1 MLLEVNNIDVNIGA
15 VQVLRDLSMNID
27 KDETVVLVGRNGAGK
42 TSTIKSIIG
51 LYPVKSGKITFDG
64 KDITGLPPHVR
75 ATRTGIGYSPEDSRV
90 FPDLTVEENIK
101 LGIWLSKHEKMSEK
115 DMEETIF
122 NIFPELKRIWNRRG
136 LYCSGGEK
144 KMVSIARALSLRP
157 KLLLLDEAF
166 EGLAPVVVERFIK
179 AVNQIKQ
186 LGISILIA
194 ESNVN
199 IAAKVGE
206 RLYAIDRGEIIY
218 AGDPMKIFQ
227 DQTLLN
233 TIRGY

>member
-1 MLLEVNNIDVNIGA
+1 MLLEANRINVNIGP
-15 VQVLRDLSMNID
+15 VQVLRNLTINIE
-27 KDETVVLVGRNGAGK
+27 KGETISLVGRNGAGK

-51 LYPVKSGKITFDG
+51 LYQVKSGKIIFDG
-64 KDITGLPPHVR
+64 QEITTVPPHVR
-75 ATRTGIGYSPEDSRV
+75 ATELGIGYSPEDSRV

-101 LGIWLSKHEKMSEK
+101 LGIWLSRRIKDEKEI
-115 DMEETIF
+115 EEIIF
-122 NIFPELKRIWNRRG
+122 SIFPEIKKLWKRRG

-144 KMVSIARALSLRP
+144 KMVSIARALALKP

-166 EGLAPVVVERFIK
+166 EGLAPIVVDRFIK
-179 AVNQIKQ
+179 AVNQIKEM
-186 LGISILIA
+186 GIAILVA

-199 IAAKVGE
+199 NAARVGE

-218 AGDPMKIFQ
+218 EGEPQKIFQ

-233 TIRGY
+233 IIRGY

>member
-1 MLLEVNNIDVNIGA
+1 MLLEVNRINVNIGP
-15 VQVLRDLSMNID
+15 VQVLRNLSINID
-27 KDETVVLVGRNGAGK
+27 KGETISLVGRNGAGK

-51 LYPVKSGKITFDG
+51 LYQVKSGKIIFDG
-64 KDITGLPPHVR
+64 RDITPIPPHIR
-75 ATRTGIGYSPEDSRV
+75 ATKLGIGYSPEDSRV

-101 LGIWLSKHEKMSEK
+101 LGIWLAKRTTEEKEI
-115 DMEETIF
+115 EEIVF
-122 NIFPELKRIWNRRG
+122 SIFPEIKKLWKRKG

-144 KMVSIARALSLRP
+144 KMVSIARALALKP

-166 EGLAPVVVERFIK
+166 EGLAPIVVDRFMK
-179 AVNQIKQ
+179 AVNQIKEM
-186 LGISILIA
+186 GISILVA

-199 IAAKVGE
+199 NAARVGE

-218 AGDPMKIFQ
+218 EGDPQRIFQ
-227 DQTLLN
+227 DQALLN

>member
-1 MLLEVNNIDVNIGA
+1 VLLEANRINVNIGP
-15 VQVLRDLSMNID
+15 VQVLRNLTINIE
-27 KDETVVLVGRNGAGK
+27 KGETISLVGRNGAGK

-51 LYPVKSGKITFDG
+51 LYQVKSGKIIFDG
-64 KDITGLPPHVR
+64 QEITTVPPHVR
-75 ATRTGIGYSPEDSRV
+75 ATELGIGYSPEDSRV

-101 LGIWLSKHEKMSEK
+101 LGIWLSRRIKDEKEI
-115 DMEETIF
+115 EEIIF
-122 NIFPELKRIWNRRG
+122 SIFPEIKKLWKRRG

-144 KMVSIARALSLRP
+144 KMVSIARALALKP

-166 EGLAPVVVERFIK
+166 EGLAPIVVDRFIK
-179 AVNQIKQ
+179 AVNQIKEM
-186 LGISILIA
+186 GIAILVA

-199 IAAKVGE
+199 NAARVGE

-218 AGDPMKIFQ
+218 EGEPQKIFQ

-233 TIRGY
+233 IIRGY

>member
-1 MLLEVNNIDVNIGA
+1 MLLEANRINVNIGP
-15 VQVLRDLSMNID
+15 VQVLRNLTINIE
-27 KDETVVLVGRNGAGK
+27 KGETISLVGRNGAGK

-51 LYPVKSGKITFDG
+51 LYQVKSGKIIFDG
-64 KDITGLPPHVR
+64 QEITTVPPHVR
-75 ATRTGIGYSPEDSRV
+75 ATELGIGYSPEDSRV

-101 LGIWLSKHEKMSEK
+101 LGIWLSRRIKDEKEI
-115 DMEETIF
+115 EEIIF
-122 NIFPELKRIWNRRG
+122 SIFTEIKKLWKRRG

-144 KMVSIARALSLRP
+144 KMVSIARALALKP

-166 EGLAPVVVERFIK
+166 EGLAPIVVDRFIK
-179 AVNQIKQ
+179 AVNQIKEM
-186 LGISILIA
+186 GIAILVA

-199 IAAKVGE
+199 NAARVGE

-218 AGDPMKIFQ
+218 EGEPQKIFQ

-233 TIRGY
+233 IIRGY